1 MRTKMIICVMLT
13 LLILLAL
20 SGLAA
25 AQSVESPTYVPPPG
39 PPTDVVTPP
48 PTAPPTDGERIP
60 TPSTSGGM
68 AVGYNALIG
77 LLLLG
82 SALPLLRK

>member
-25 AQSVESPTYVPPPG
+25 AQSFESPTYVPPPG
-39 PPTDVVTPP
+39 PPPTVPP
-48 PTAPPTDGERIP
+48 KDIPPTDGERMP
-60 TPSTSGGM
+60 TPPTSGGM

-77 LLLLG
+77 MLLLG